1 MFRLKFSRQNY
12 FNHLTVANSDN
23 SVCLRSMIEKRVVVK
38 FGHEI
43 NNSIINLRKLIRTD
57 EFELFLP
64 FQLSYISNPFKLILK

>member
-1 MFRLKFSRQNY
+1 M
-12 FNHLTVANSDN
+12 
-23 SVCLRSMIEKRVVVK
+23 RSMIEKRVVVK